1 PNPPEFFS
9 KLLTQLNHCFRIVPD
24 HTGNTSFA
32 IYQKNGLYPFPS
44 SRLIKAL
51 SLFKWSDLMRQ
62 LIFMSLFR
70 EIFGCKAIKHFDIR
84 AQVSCQTIEQLA
96 CWNIRGRDSRIYI
109 SHILTNVPL
118 QYVMKHFGSQTFPAL
133 RLRDRYLPYE

>member
-32 IYQKNGLYPFPS
+32 IYQKNGFYPFPS

-51 SLFKWSDLMRQ
+51 SLFKRSDFMRQ

-84 AQVSCQTIEQLA
+84 IQVSCQTIEQPA
-96 CWNIRGRDSRIYI
+96 SWNIRGRDSRLYI
-109 SHILTNVPL
+109 SHILTNDPL
-118 QYVMKHFGSQTFPAL
+118 QYLMNQFRSKTFL
-133 RLRDRYLPYE
+133 TLLLSS